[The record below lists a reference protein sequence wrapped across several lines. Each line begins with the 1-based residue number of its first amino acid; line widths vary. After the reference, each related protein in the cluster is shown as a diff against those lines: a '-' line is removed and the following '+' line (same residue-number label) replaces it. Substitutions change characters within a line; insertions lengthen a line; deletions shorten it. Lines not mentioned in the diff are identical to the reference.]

1 MFGFVIVPISLNP
14 YFRPND
20 ENYGRAVAIVILS
33 CVNAFAFTSQS
44 ILQVRYPLIK
54 TGILEHNLQV
64 ELRSSNFEFSA

>member
-1 MFGFVIVPISLNP
+1 MVNF

-44 ILQVRYPLIK
+44 ILQVRYSSTK
-54 TGILEHNLQV
+54 TGIFGPNLRI
-64 ELRSSNFEFSA
+64 ELRPRNFEFSA